1 MRKMKKKNINLFEQY
16 EKAVG
21 KSTRKQLDKKLL
33 YTLCGAALF
42 AVLVGVYLILFFQTR
57 SVQKQYDDLYR
68 KIYSEDAAEQ
78 TFNVTKLEYENEVL
92 TLISEKFISNMDS
105 IEQKNKETAELDID
119 LIKKILDC
127 RGEDTWIKNIS
138 YDQGIVFINGEAK
151 DAENASGF
159 VSSLENKGIFS
170 YVNYTGYNR
179 QGNVYAF
186 SATGYFKTE
195 DDTPTYKS
203 YQNEESGEEDGE
215 FDESG
220 ETEETG
226 DDE

>member
-1 MRKMKKKNINLFEQY
+1 
-16 EKAVG
+16 
-21 KSTRKQLDKKLL
+21 
-33 YTLCGAALF
+33 
-42 AVLVGVYLILFFQTR
+42 
-57 SVQKQYDDLYR
+57 
-68 KIYSEDAAEQ
+68 
-78 TFNVTKLEYENEVL
+78 
-92 TLISEKFISNMDS
+92 MDS

-159 VSSLENKGIFS
+159 VSALENKGIFS

-203 YQNEESGEEDGE
+203 YQNEKSGEEDGE
-215 FDESG
+215 FDEVE